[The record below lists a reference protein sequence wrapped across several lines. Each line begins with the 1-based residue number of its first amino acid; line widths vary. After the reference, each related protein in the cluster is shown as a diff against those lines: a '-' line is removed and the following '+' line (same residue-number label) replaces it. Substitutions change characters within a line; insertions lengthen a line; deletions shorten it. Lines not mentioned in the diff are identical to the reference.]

1 MMQHDLAM
9 RVSCSEDEVSKPST
23 LSLGVLCA
31 ALSLHTAIL
40 TVGAWAGSICLA
52 PWNLHSESFL
62 LRQLRERNDE
72 LAAEHARVQRKLEWA
87 RSDSEWL
94 QQDIENLKSRV
105 ASEPGRGDPN
115 GSHPYEVITAS
126 RGHARPE
133 MYSMVPEKTIWSYW
147 FHKEHCTSSTNCTL
161 PAHVQLCMETVIKN
175 KGSFSYK
182 LLHIDEVEQYVSMYD
197 LPFQWPVLSPQ
208 HQKDSLMNALL
219 ARYGG
224 VTLDPATILFR
235 PLDDYWN
242 EMVAGG
248 ATFLGY
254 MFRLNGQPW
263 RHAESVPYWFLM
275 SRREGIFSSVV
286 RSQVI
291 GAGDRSDASSDYP
304 MWHNAFGDQ
313 TLVPLLS
320 IFNYSLPKCIDDS
333 SVGFMPSRLHG
344 DLRRYCPESRG
355 PEWWRALSG
364 PARNDTRIF
373 LRDPRD
379 GPLLPFAWIDMEMW
393 NVSGAKLP
401 TERARHGFLWDRTSG
416 APLQGV
422 SCTTQKECWEKHV
435 ASRYFAHHHAGEAP
449 LMNFV
454 HLEGQ
459 AIKLRS
465 FKEIFSH
472 SDSYFYHWLR
482 WAGLDMSKIEKETTK

>member
-224 VTLDPATILFR
+224 VALDISTILLR
-235 PLDDYWN
+235 PLDDYWEELVN
-242 EMVAGG
+242 KNL
-248 ATFLGY
+248 TFRGY
-254 MFRLNGQPW
+254 MYRINGMPW
-263 RHAESVPYWFLM
+263 RHPEDSAVWFLM
-275 SRREGIFSSVV
+275 SRREGIFGTAV
-286 RSQVI
+286 RMQVE
-291 GAGDRSDASSDYP
+291 GMGDKVTTYKVYRQSYFAL
-304 MWHNAFGDQ
+304 GDQ
-313 TLVPLLS
+313 TLLPILS
-320 IFNYSLPKCIDDS
+320 MFNYSLPRCFNDTTVIE
-333 SVGFMPSRLHG
+333 PRRL
-344 DLRRYCPESRG
+344 CPEYSSPPWYSG
-355 PEWWRALSG
+355 VTG
-364 PARNDTRIF
+364 PARNDMRM
-373 LRDPRD
+373 LLHDPRD
-379 GPLLPFAWIDMEMW
+379 GPQLPFVNLGCASW
-393 NVSGAKLP
+393 NISNDTKGIPHGIAQYPPGHQIGGPMYGHNCSSFKDCWHSVFL
-401 TERARHGFLWDRTSG
+401 ARYNAVP
-416 APLQGV
+416 AP
-422 SCTTQKECWEKHV
+422 
-435 ASRYFAHHHAGEAP
+435 GEAR
-449 LMNFV
+449 LLSFV
-454 HLEGQ
+454 KLFNHGKELGGQ
-459 AIKLRS
+459 SRS
-465 FKEIFSH
+465 ELLAKK
-472 SDSYFYHWLR
+472 DSYFYNWLR
-482 WAGLDMSKIEKETTK
+482 IAGLPGL